1 MWRQCFVESG
11 SVCSARWPEVT
22 IPLPQPP
29 SARVIS
35 PLYLAHNLEG
45 VVSKV
50 ITIVRMGVWCTHYDM
65 YASQR
70 TTFVHWFPAF
80 NLHWFQEFCKAFA
93 CYSSYQLPPTSSSLP
108 PSLPNSLSFNSCYHD
123 PGWHTFKKRLCASL
137 QVSVNLPLSYNHND
151 LKRS

>member
-1 MWRQCFVESG
+1 MAHSTLRQAFNPRPARSSDQVPGQPELQSPKAVPLQRQLMWRQCFVESI
-11 SVCSARWPEVT
+11 SLCSARWPEVM

-29 SARVIS
+29 SARVVS

-65 YASQR
+65 YGSQR

-108 PSLPNSLSFNSCYHD
+108 PSLPH
-123 PGWHTFKKRLCASL
+123 PK
-137 QVSVNLPLSYNHND
+137 
-151 LKRS
+151 